1 MEEDFMQIEELKTF
15 LTLCELKN
23 FTHTA
28 VQLSMSQPTVSL
40 HIKNLEQEFQTTLFQ
55 RSSKRLSITP
65 SGEILLERA
74 KQILQIFEN
83 VKQQIAEH
91 HETVQGEL
99 KIGASY
105 TIGEYILPMILS
117 EVKKKY
123 PHLTLQ
129 ITIGNTREIV
139 ESLKF
144 LQIDVGLIE
153 GTTNEKDLLVTPFM
167 EDELVIVCAQSHPL
181 TNEELVTIPQL
192 QNQDWI
198 IREVGSGTGEYLQ
211 HVLNQHAVKVKSL
224 TRISSTQGI
233 KECVIN
239 NLGISLL
246 SKNTIR
252 RELQLGVLK
261 ELKLDRKPFI
271 RTFSIINSPIIKNR
285 QTVQAFLEQIEK
297 VRNIRANELV

>member
-1 MEEDFMQIEELKTF
+1 MQIEELKTF
-15 LTLCELKN
+15 LTVCELKN
-23 FTHTA
+23 FTHAA

-74 KQILQIFEN
+74 KQMIQIFEN
-83 VKQQIAEH
+83 AKQQIAEH
-91 HETVQGEL
+91 HKTVQGEL

-117 EVKKKY
+117 EFKKNY

-144 LQIDVGLIE
+144 LQVDIGLIE
-153 GTTNEKDLLVTPFM
+153 GTTNEKDLIVTPFM
-167 EDELVIVCAQSHPL
+167 EDELVIVSSQSHSL
-181 TNEELVTIPQL
+181 TQKENVTISQL

-198 IREVGSGTGEYLQ
+198 IREVGSGTGEFLQ
-211 HVLNQHAVKVKSL
+211 HVLNQNALKVKSL

-233 KECVIN
+233 KECIIN

-261 ELKLDRKPFI
+261 EIKLDQKPFT

-285 QTVQAFLEQIEK
+285 QTVQAFLDQIEFIQ
-297 VRNIRANELV
+297 NNLNE